1 MIKDES
7 ALQTANFWYDL
18 NSIEKYCHAIL
29 TYFKKDVSLTIR
41 LGNQNEVPR
50 VNVEKSLSGTK
61 DRYNLIIPKIASFLN
76 EDQLKEQ
83 INLRKTFLKHELSH
97 ICFTP
102 MVELN
107 MLHNGND
114 AVLKDV
120 SYLDKRDIQMIYNAL
135 EDIRIER
142 LMGNN
147 LEGTNDSFFEAVREI
162 AIKNDWVS
170 KIANEKISPLLF
182 GIFAILRSK
191 NIFSDNVLKRISDFK
206 NIEAYESVFKKY
218 SDFHEKL
225 SQENMVDIISYLK
238 NILADIKKI
247 QSHFNQL
254 EVQQASQQS
263 QQEQQQQN
271 DEDVSTM
278 DLENLKESE
287 EKQQQIQT
295 QSYPSPN
302 AKGEDSAQE
311 ESETDNDDANGDSEI
326 EESAS
331 LSEDDNDDMTE
342 DQQSGGNSG
351 SDENDDKFDEEME
364 SDIEQ
369 KKMEDEIVQNA
380 NKKNNSKEPDN
391 SSLESNL
398 KKQFQDSLKDI
409 KRQNSSDLKEDIDE
423 LKKEMEDVTKEN
435 VFEIDSYGN
444 LKESSYEVLNRVIAS
459 QSTNEQL
466 ADNYSKMFSAVE
478 IPLKEIWRMSVSA
491 QKIKKSAN
499 IYSVFVRKHTKEI
512 SLLSAYFKNK
522 FKDKKKIT
530 MVSNKEDGFLDDQ
543 MLYKALSNKGF
554 ETKIFLQVGKKISTH
569 ANFIFLL
576 DFSGSM
582 SGSKLMLLTKTMI
595 ILNEVLNKIGIKFMI
610 YSFSGSSGSFT
621 LPNESMHRFI
631 KSPYLNRQG
640 NSYYLKDNLSSDHYP
655 FVYLLKKLEEKQ
667 SIPLKAFLGNIIAN
681 RGDFNCLRVLSK
693 MGFSIGASTKE
704 YQSMVYLTKKYDHMK
719 NKNMIIVNDGHYDQ
733 FAYDDNMSSDNF
745 SYNEKDEIA
754 SAVSSTQDQV
764 LFDFLYE
771 RTIKLNK
778 ISYDMFAKMI
788 KDFCILKIE
797 KDSFLR
803 DTESQ
808 MLVEYGMNLAAEF
821 KNEFEYFSKKDF
833 IKCKYFDITL
843 KKNNDYIYMKLKSK
857 DSFTSMF
864 TVNKEKIEYYS
875 YMKNGNI
882 FFQKSDKKV
891 LYNIILE
898 KLNYR
903 YKSSLFNVGKNTVRL
918 TGVYSNFNSNNS
930 FGDQLY
936 KNKINLLRKRN
947 WGIYGIGIHDASQAA
962 YIGDKNS
969 SVIMKTENL
978 TKEISKILY

>member
-1 MIKDES
+1 MIKEES

-18 NSIEKYCHAIL
+18 NSIEKYCHSIL
-29 TYFKKDVSLTIR
+29 TYFNKDVNLVIR

-50 VNVEKSLSGTK
+50 VNVEKSLTSK
-61 DRYNLIIPKIASFLN
+61 DRYNLIIPKITSFLN

-83 INLRKTFLKHELSH
+83 INLRKIFLKHELSH

-120 SYLDKRDIQMIYNAL
+120 SYADKRDIQMIYNAL
-135 EDIRIER
+135 EDIRIEKI
-142 LMGNN
+142 MGSS
-147 LEGTNDSFFEAVREI
+147 LEGTNDSFFDAVREI
-162 AIKNDWVS
+162 AIKRDWVS
-170 KIANEKISPLLF
+170 KIANDKISPLLF

-191 NIFSDNVLKRISDFK
+191 NIFNDNVLKRISNFK
-206 NIEAYESVFKKY
+206 NVEAYESIFQKY
-218 SDFHEKL
+218 NDFHEKL
-225 SQENMVDIISYLK
+225 SQESMTDIISYLK
-238 NILADIKKI
+238 GILADIKKI
-247 QSHFNQL
+247 QDHFN
-254 EVQQASQQS
+254 ESKT
-263 QQEQQQQN
+263 QQQN
-271 DEDVSTM
+271 QQQAPPEMDDQDVSSM
-278 DLENLKESE
+278 DLDQLKESN
-287 EKQQQIQT
+287 EKQEVEIQ
-295 QSYPSPN
+295 SIPSN
-302 AKGEDSAQE
+302 EGEGQAESDMSDDDTE
-311 ESETDNDDANGDSEI
+311 ESDSGESEEDTSTTETINGQVD
-326 EESAS
+326 
-331 LSEDDNDDMTE
+331 
-342 DQQSGGNSG
+342 
-351 SDENDDKFDEEME
+351 DDKFDEKME
-364 SDIEQ
+364 SDIEE

-380 NKKNNSKEPDN
+380 NKQNNSKQPEN

-398 KKQFQDSLKDI
+398 KQQFEDSLRDI
-409 KRQNSSDLKEDIDE
+409 KKQNSGDLKEDIEE
-423 LKKEMEDVTKEN
+423 LKKEVDDVAKDN
-435 VFEIDSYGN
+435 IFEIDSYGN

-466 ADNYSKMFSAVE
+466 ADNYSKMFSAIE

-499 IYSVFVRKHTKEI
+499 IYSSFVRKHSKEI
-512 SLLSAYFKNK
+512 SLLSVYFKNK

-543 MLYKALSNKGF
+543 MLYKALTNKGL

-582 SGSKLMLLTKTMI
+582 AGSKLMLLIKTMI

-610 YSFSGSSGSFT
+610 YSFSGTSSSFT
-621 LPNESMHRFI
+621 LPSENMHRLI

-640 NSYYLKDNLSSDHYP
+640 SSYYLKENLSSENYP

-667 SIPLKAFLGNIIAN
+667 SIPLKAFLGNIISN
-681 RGDFNCLRVLSK
+681 RGDFNCLRVLGK

-704 YQSMVYLTKKYDHMK
+704 YQALVYLTKKYDHMK

-733 FAYDDNMSSDNF
+733 FAQDESLSQDNF
-745 SYNEKDEIA
+745 SYSERDTVV
-754 SAVSSTQDQV
+754 SVVSSTQDQV

-771 RTIKLNK
+771 RTVKLNK
-778 ISYDMFAKMI
+778 ISYDMFSKMI
-788 KDFCILKIE
+788 KDFCLLKIQ
-797 KDSFLR
+797 KDNFLR
-803 DTESQ
+803 DAESQ
-808 MLVEYGMNLAAEF
+808 MLVEYGMDLSMEF
-821 KNEFEYFSKKDF
+821 RNEFEYFSKKDF
-833 IKCKYFDITL
+833 IRCKYFDITL
-843 KKNNDYIYMKLKSK
+843 KKSNDYIYMKLKSK
-857 DSFTSMF
+857 DSFTNLF
-864 TVNKEKIEYYS
+864 TVKEELIEYYS

-882 FFQKSDKKV
+882 IFKKNDMKV

-903 YKSSLFNVGKNTVRL
+903 NKSFLFNVSKDSVKL
-918 TGVYSNFNSNNS
+918 TGVYSNFSSMNS

-947 WGIYGIGIHDASQAA
+947 WGIYGIGIHDASQAS

-978 TKEISKILY
+978 TKEISKILH

>member
-29 TYFKKDVSLTIR
+29 TYFNKNVSLVIR

-50 VNVEKSLSGTK
+50 VNVEKSFSSTK

-114 AVLKDV
+114 EVLKDV
-120 SYLDKRDIQMIYNAL
+120 SYMDKRDIQMIYNAL
-135 EDIRIER
+135 EDIRIEKI
-142 LMGNN
+142 MGGS

-191 NIFSDNVLKRISDFK
+191 NIFNENVLKRISNFK
-206 NIEAYESVFKKY
+206 NVEAYESIFKKY

-225 SQENMVDIISYLK
+225 SQESMSDIISYLK
-238 NILADIKKI
+238 CILADIKKI
-247 QSHFNQL
+247 QQHFNEL
-254 EVQQASQQS
+254 EA
-263 QQEQQQQN
+263 QQQN
-271 DEDVSTM
+271 QQQTPPEMDDQDVSAM
-278 DLENLKESE
+278 DLDQLKESN
-287 EKQQQIQT
+287 EKQEVEVQNI
-295 QSYPSPN
+295 PSPKSEDQTN
-302 AKGEDSAQE
+302 DDIEEDSQESAPDNGVE
-311 ESETDNDDANGDSEI
+311 ESDNGESEEDSSTTESANGQVD
-326 EESAS
+326 
-331 LSEDDNDDMTE
+331 
-342 DQQSGGNSG
+342 
-351 SDENDDKFDEEME
+351 DDKFDEEME
-364 SDIEQ
+364 SDIEE

-380 NKKNNSKEPDN
+380 NKQNDSKKIEN
-391 SSLESNL
+391 SSLESSL
-398 KKQFQDSLKDI
+398 KQQFQDSLRDI
-409 KRQNSSDLKEDIDE
+409 KKQNSGDLKEDIDE
-423 LKKEMEDVTKEN
+423 LKKEINDVAKDN
-435 VFEIDSYGN
+435 IFEIDTYGN

-466 ADNYSKMFSAVE
+466 ADNYSKMFSAIE

-499 IYSVFVRKHTKEI
+499 IYSAFVRKHSKEI
-512 SLLSAYFKNK
+512 SLLSVYFKNK

-543 MLYKALSNKGF
+543 VLYKALTNKGL

-582 SGSKLMLLTKTMI
+582 AGSKLMLLIKTMI

-610 YSFSGSSGSFT
+610 YSFSGTSSSFT
-621 LPNESMHRFI
+621 LPSENMHRLI

-640 NSYYLKDNLSSDHYP
+640 SSYYLKENLSSDNYP

-667 SIPLKAFLGNIIAN
+667 SIPLKAFLGNIISN

-704 YQSMVYLTKKYDHMK
+704 YQTMVYLTKKYDHMK

-733 FAYDDNMSSDNF
+733 FAQDESLSSDSF
-745 SYNEKDEIA
+745 SYSERDTVV
-754 SAVSSTQDQV
+754 STVSSTQDQI

-771 RTIKLNK
+771 RTVKLNK
-778 ISYDMFAKMI
+778 ISYDMFSKMI
-788 KDFCILKIE
+788 KDFCLLKIQ
-797 KDSFLR
+797 KDNFLR

-808 MLVEYGMNLAAEF
+808 MLVEYGMDLANEF
-821 KNEFEYFSKKDF
+821 RNEFEYFSKKDF
-833 IKCKYFDITL
+833 IRCKYFDITL
-843 KKNNDYIYMKLKSK
+843 KKSNDNIYMKLKSK
-857 DSFTSMF
+857 DSFTNLF
-864 TVNKEKIEYYS
+864 AVKEELIEYYS
-875 YMKNGNI
+875 YMKSGNVI
-882 FFQKSDKKV
+882 FKKNDMKV

-898 KLNYR
+898 KMNFR
-903 YKSSLFNVGKNTVRL
+903 NKSMLFNVSKDSVKL
-918 TGVYSNFNSNNS
+918 TGVYSNFSSMNS

-947 WGIYGIGIHDASQAA
+947 WGIYGIGIHDASQAS

-978 TKEISKILY
+978 TKEISKILH

>member
-18 NSIEKYCHAIL
+18 NSIEKYCHSIL
-29 TYFKKDVSLTIR
+29 TYFNKDVNLVIR

-50 VNVEKSLSGTK
+50 VNVEKSLTSK
-61 DRYNLIIPKIASFLN
+61 DRYNLVIPKIASFLN

-83 INLRKTFLKHELSH
+83 ISLRKTFLKHELSH

-142 LMGNN
+142 LMGGS
-147 LEGTNDSFFEAVREI
+147 LEGTNDSFFDAVREI
-162 AIKNDWVS
+162 AIKHDWVS
-170 KIANEKISPLLF
+170 KIVNEKISPLLF

-191 NIFSDNVLKRISDFK
+191 NIFNDNVLKRISNFR

-225 SQENMVDIISYLK
+225 SQENMSDIISYLK
-238 NILADIKKI
+238 GILTDIKKI
-247 QSHFNQL
+247 QQHFNEL
-254 EVQQASQQS
+254 EVQQQV
-263 QQEQQQQN
+263 QQQN
-271 DEDVSTM
+271 QEQNDQDVSAM
-278 DLENLKESE
+278 DLDQISDSDNTQQQVEAQNIPSAESE
-287 EKQQQIQT
+287 NEM
-295 QSYPSPN
+295 
-302 AKGEDSAQE
+302 DS
-311 ESETDNDDANGDSEI
+311 NGDSDST
-326 EESAS
+326 EESDESNDSDEDSSTTEAANGQVD
-331 LSEDDNDDMTE
+331 DDNF
-342 DQQSGGNSG
+342 DQ
-351 SDENDDKFDEEME
+351 EME

-380 NKKNNSKEPDN
+380 NKQNNSKQPEN

-398 KKQFQDSLKDI
+398 KQQFQDSLRDI
-409 KRQNSSDLKEDIDE
+409 KKQNNDELKEDIQE
-423 LKKEMEDVTKEN
+423 LKKEMDDVSKN
-435 VFEIDSYGN
+435 NIFEIDSYGN

-466 ADNYSKMFSAVE
+466 ADNYSKMFSAIE

-499 IYSVFVRKHTKEI
+499 IYSSFVRKHSKEI
-512 SLLSAYFKNK
+512 SLLSVYFKNK

-530 MVSNKEDGFLDDQ
+530 MVANKEDGFLDDQ
-543 MLYKALSNKGF
+543 MLYKALQHKGL

-582 SGSKLMLLTKTMI
+582 SGSKLMLLIKTMI

-610 YSFSGSSGSFT
+610 YSFSGSGSSFT
-621 LPNESMHRFI
+621 LPSENMHRLI

-640 NSYYLKDNLSSDHYP
+640 NSYYLKENISSDHYP

-667 SIPLKAFLGNIIAN
+667 SIPLKAFLGNIISN

-704 YQSMVYLTKKYDHMK
+704 YQAMVYLTKKYDHMK

-733 FAYDDNMSSDNF
+733 FAN
-745 SYNEKDEIA
+745 DEII
-754 SAVSSTQDQV
+754 SSSNSSYEERDSIVNAVSCTQDQV

-778 ISYDMFAKMI
+778 ISYDMFSKMV
-788 KDFCILKIE
+788 KDFCLLKME

-803 DTESQ
+803 DNESQ
-808 MLVEYGMNLAAEF
+808 MLVEYGMDLSMEF
-821 KNEFEYFSKKDF
+821 RNEFEYFSKKDF

-843 KKNNDYIYMKLKSK
+843 KKSNDYIYMKLKSK
-857 DSFTSMF
+857 DSFTNMF
-864 TVNKEKIEYYS
+864 TVKAEQIEYYS
-875 YMKNGNI
+875 YMKNGNVL
-882 FFQKSDKKV
+882 FQKNDMKV

-903 YKSSLFNVGKNTVRL
+903 SKSSLFSVSKDSVRL
-918 TGVYSNFNSNNS
+918 TGVYSNFNSMNS

-947 WGIYGIGIHDASQAA
+947 WGIYGIGIQDSSQAA

-978 TKEISKILY
+978 TKEISKILH